1 VTDNWRRPWPTVDPT
16 WVLSA
21 QGRAKNYHFFPTNG
35 KPLQRH
41 LIELSRVIKIRHS
54 LIVAQTCAGSLSALR
69 FPNIAFPAYVT
80 LSVGVATPPSRNVT
94 TVGKNAVVSALSP
107 CQLISSSY
115 RTRLLFLLSHCASCV
130 EDAWLE
136 SPLPLVADHA
146 LISRPALPRRHLGR
160 VHAAQTM
167 RFCLQSTG

>member
-1 VTDNWRRPWPTVDPT
+1 LAHRGSHLGPFRPRPCEKLPFFSHQRKTAPASFDRIITGHKNPT
-16 WVLSA
+16 LA
-21 QGRAKNYHFFPTNG
+21 NCA
-35 KPLQRH
+35 
-41 LIELSRVIKIRHS
+41 
-54 LIVAQTCAGSLSALR
+54 AQTCAGSLSALR

-167 RFCLQSTG
+167 RFCLQPTG